1 MTDSPSIETQHGHP
15 GIVLAT
21 LSLANV
27 MALLDLFVVNVAL
40 HDIGAGLH
48 YQSSLSDVAWVLNAY
63 ALFFG
68 ALLIPAG
75 RFAGKYGRKA
85 AFILGL
91 AGFTVAS
98 LACAVSPDLWVLV
111 GFRCVQAAGAAMI
124 IPASLGLVLTTL
136 PPDRV
141 KRGVRVWAVSGA
153 AAGSIGPVVG
163 GLLTAL
169 SWRWIFVINLP
180 IGIAAVLVTWKLIPN
195 VRHDRTTRMPDL
207 FGSLM
212 IVVAVGAISL
222 GLLNGANWGWGSAK
236 IIGSWAAAAAA
247 AAAFVVSTRRAA
259 VPVIDLK
266 MFRSRV
272 FSASNIAIVIAA
284 AILGIQLLGLSL
296 FLQQSWHWS
305 TITTGLALAP
315 GPAAVL
321 GASLVVSRL
330 QQRFPIGAVV
340 ASGFVLTAAGQ
351 ALMILT
357 LRHGVHDYAAAIL
370 PGWVVIGFGL
380 GFTVPTIIGSATVDL
395 PPEQSATR
403 SAVVNSGRQFGGVFG
418 ASILVV
424 VLGKAQATGDPSR
437 FYELWWVAVALCAA
451 AVVVS
456 LGLTPKRQP
465 AKADVTV
472 PAAAAATDS
481 TCSSVA

>member
-1 MTDSPSIETQHGHP
+1 LTDSPSIETQHGHP

-40 HDIGAGLH
+40 HDIGVGLH

-75 RFAGKYGRKA
+75 RFADKYGRKA

-91 AGFTVAS
+91 AVFTVAS

-111 GFRCVQAAGAAMI
+111 GFRCVQAAGVAMI

-136 PPDRV
+136 PPDRI

-153 AAGSIGPVVG
+153 AAGSIGPVIG

-169 SWRWIFVINLP
+169 SWRWIFLINLP
-180 IGIAAVLVTWKLIPN
+180 IGIAAVLVTWKAIPD

-207 FGSLM
+207 LGSLM
-212 IVVAVGAISL
+212 IVVIIGAISL
-222 GLLNGANWGWGSAK
+222 GLLNGSSWGWGSAK
-236 IIGSWAAAAAA
+236 IIGSWVAAVAA
-247 AAAFVVSTRRAA
+247 AAAFFLSIRRAA

-321 GASLVVSRL
+321 GASLIAQRL
-330 QQRFPIGAVV
+330 HQRFPIGAVV

-357 LRHGVHDYAAAIL
+357 LRHGVHNYAAAIL
-370 PGWVVIGFGL
+370 PGWAVIGFGL
-380 GFTVPTIIGSATVDL
+380 GFTVPTIIGSATADL
-395 PPEQSATR
+395 PPEQSATG

-424 VLGKAQATGDPSR
+424 ILGKAEVTGDPSR
-437 FYELWWVAVALCAA
+437 FYELWWAAVALCDA
-451 AVVVS
+451 AVVIS
-456 LGLTPKRQP
+456 LGLNPKRQP

-472 PAAAAATDS
+472 LVVAAATDS
-481 TCSSVA
+481 TNSSVT

>member
-40 HDIGAGLH
+40 HDIGVGLH

-75 RFAGKYGRKA
+75 RFADKYGRKA
-85 AFILGL
+85 TFILGL
-91 AGFTVAS
+91 AVFTVAS

-180 IGIAAVLVTWKLIPN
+180 IGIAAVLVTWKMIPN

-212 IVVAVGAISL
+212 IVVTIGAISL
-222 GLLNGANWGWGSAK
+222 GLLNGSSWGWGSAK
-236 IIGSWAAAAAA
+236 IIGSW
-247 AAAFVVSTRRAA
+247 VVGRRGCRGLRREHQACRGTRNRPEDVPEPGVQRFEHRHCHRGGDPRDTAPRPQPLPPA
-259 VPVIDLK
+259 VV
-266 MFRSRV
+266 
-272 FSASNIAIVIAA
+272 
-284 AILGIQLLGLSL
+284 
-296 FLQQSWHWS
+296 
-305 TITTGLALAP
+305 ALVNHHHRTRP
-315 GPAAVL
+315 RPRQAAVL
-321 GASLVVSRL
+321 GASLIVPRL
-330 QQRFPIGAVV
+330 HQRFPIGAVV
-340 ASGFVLTAAGQ
+340 AFGFALTAAGQ

-357 LRHGVHDYAAAIL
+357 LHHGVHNYAAAIL

-380 GFTVPTIIGSATVDL
+380 GFTVPTIIGSATADL
-395 PPEQSATR
+395 PPEQSATG

-424 VLGKAQATGDPSR
+424 VLGEAEVTGDPSR

-465 AKADVTV
+465 AQADVTV
-472 PAAAAATDS
+472 PVIAAATDS
-481 TCSSVA
+481 SVA